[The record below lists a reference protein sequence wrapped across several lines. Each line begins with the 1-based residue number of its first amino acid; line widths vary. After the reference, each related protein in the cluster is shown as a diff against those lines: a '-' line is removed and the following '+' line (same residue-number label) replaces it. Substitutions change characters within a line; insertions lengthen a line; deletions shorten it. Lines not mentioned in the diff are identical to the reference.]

1 MHAAVNRPQAQLAVL
16 IDVSLILGA
25 HHMRSCSIVRAPA
38 PAKLARMTTHNR
50 RSLTAAL
57 GAGLGAGLAL
67 PGLVRAAPHPAQM
80 EPKGDQPIVAT
91 VAPSNLKPGQTIET
105 SNDPF
110 KRMTAPVLLNGR
122 GPNFFV
128 VDTGAN
134 QSVISSE
141 VAAALGLP
149 PGPIVDL
156 HGVAGVERTPTVMVE
171 RVQVGARIEKDVL
184 MPVLPEAA
192 IGAPGIIGIDRL
204 RNQRVKLDFRL
215 HHLTVAPSGYTDL
228 PAFTSKVHARQV
240 SGQLLIVDADLAGI
254 PVSVFLDSGAERTI
268 GNPALLELAVLRVQ
282 QGGFFDV
289 PVISVTGKTL
299 RGQIA
304 LLPILRMGHVRL
316 VDISVTFA
324 DLHVFQIWGLERPA
338 MLLGMD
344 ALSTFDSVSLDFG
357 RAEVWFEL
365 YPR

>member
-1 MHAAVNRPQAQLAVL
+1 
-16 IDVSLILGA
+16 
-25 HHMRSCSIVRAPA
+25 
-38 PAKLARMTTHNR
+38 MTTHNR

-57 GAGLGAGLAL
+57 GAGLAL
-67 PGLVRAAPHPAQM
+67 PGLARAVPHPAQM
-80 EPKGDQPIVAT
+80 DPKGDLPIVAAVT
-91 VAPSNLKPGQTIET
+91 PSTSNPGQTIET

-110 KRMTAPVLLNGR
+110 KRMTAPVLLDGR

-134 QSVISSE
+134 QSVISQE
-141 VAAALGLP
+141 LALALGLP
-149 PGPIVDL
+149 EGPAVDL
-156 HGVAGVERTPTVMVE
+156 HGVAGVERTATVKVG
-171 RVQVGARIEKDVL
+171 RVQVGARVEKDVI
-184 MPVLPEAA
+184 MPVLPQAA

-204 RNQRVKLDFRL
+204 RNQRVKLDFRARQ
-215 HHLTVAPSGYTDL
+215 LTVEPSRFADL
-228 PAFTSKVHARQV
+228 PAFTSRVHARQV

-268 GNPALLELAVLRVQ
+268 GNPALLQLAVMRVQ

-304 LLPILRMGHVRL
+304 LLPVLRLGHVRL
-316 VDISVTFA
+316 LDISVTFA
-324 DLHVFQIWGLERPA
+324 DLHVFQIWGLQQPA

-344 ALSTFDSVSLDFG
+344 ALSTFDSVTLDFG
-357 RAEVWFEL
+357 HAEVWFEL
-365 YPR
+365 YPRRPSERAPFR